1 MLRSFKLH
9 CALGTL
15 AVACG
20 GSTDD
25 SLFGDAAT
33 AQSGGRSAGASGNAS
48 GGASPTPTGGRAAIT
63 GGRASGSGGAVAAQG
78 GDIEPGSGGTTGAGV
93 SGMGGVLGD
102 GGFAPEGGSTA
113 SGGTSEEGGKTAGG
127 APANGGS
134 PDASGGMSSANGG
147 TAAGSG
153 GGGGDGGP
161 IGKGGAGGTASCQEA
176 REAVN
181 QALESAQACDE
192 DRDDQCLGFVAGECC
207 PVPVNDPGSP
217 EAMQFQAALA
227 KMNKV
232 CGVALCPAVLC
243 VERPSAIC
251 QSKAS
256 GSGRCVS
263 KSILPL

>member
-33 AQSGGRSAGASGNAS
+33 AQSGGRSAGGSENAS
-48 GGASPTPTGGRAAIT
+48 GGPAPTSTGGRAAIT
-63 GGRASGSGGAVAAQG
+63 GGRGSGTGGALAAQG
-78 GDIEPGSGGTTGAGV
+78 GDTESGSGGTGAGV

-102 GGFAPEGGSTA
+102 GGSTLEGGSTA
-113 SGGTSEEGGKTAGG
+113 SGGTSEEGGTTAGG
-127 APANGGS
+127 AAPNGGS
-134 PDASGGMSSANGG
+134 PDASGGMSSATGG
-147 TAAGSG
+147 ASAGSG
-153 GGGGDGGP
+153 GGGSDGGP

-192 DRDDQCLGFVAGECC
+192 QRDNQCLGFVAGECC
-207 PVPVNDPGSP
+207 PVPVNDPSSP

-227 KMNKV
+227 KMNKL

-243 VERPSAIC
+243 VEHPSAIC

>member
-1 MLRSFKLH
+1 MVRSFKLH

-33 AQSGGRSAGASGNAS
+33 AQSGGRSAGGTGDAS
-48 GGASPTPTGGRAAIT
+48 GGPSPTPTGGRTALT

-78 GDIEPGSGGTTGAGV
+78 GDTEPGSGGTTSAGL
-93 SGMGGVLGD
+93 SGMGGLLGD
-102 GGFAPEGGSTA
+102 GGSAPEGGTTA
-113 SGGTSEEGGKTAGG
+113 SGGAGEEGGTNTGGTPTAK
-127 APANGGS
+127 GGS

-147 TAAGSG
+147 AGFG
-153 GGGGDGGP
+153 GGGSDGGP

-181 QALESAQACDE
+181 HALQAAQACDM
-192 DRDDQCLGFVAGECC
+192 DTDGQCLGFVDGECC
-207 PVPVNDPGSP
+207 PVPVNDPSSP
-217 EAMQFQAALA
+217 ETLQFQAALA
-227 KMNKV
+227 KLNKA
-232 CGVALCPAVLC
+232 CGATICPAVLC
-243 VERPSAIC
+243 VEHPSAMC

-263 KSILPL
+263 KSILSL